1 MLQKDLRVMLL
12 TTLTSEETTI
22 SPSNTAQMRDEV
34 HQLRITL
41 DTIIRSQLF
50 ELNDTVIPIECESK
64 PNPQGDV

>member
-1 MLQKDLRVMLL
+1 MLL
-12 TTLTSEETTI
+12 TRLSSEETSI
-22 SPSNTAQMRDEV
+22 SPSSTARMRDEV

-50 ELNDTVIPIECESK
+50 ELNDTVIPVEYENK

>member
-1 MLQKDLRVMLL
+1 MLL

-50 ELNDTVIPIECESK
+50 ELNDTVIPIEYESK